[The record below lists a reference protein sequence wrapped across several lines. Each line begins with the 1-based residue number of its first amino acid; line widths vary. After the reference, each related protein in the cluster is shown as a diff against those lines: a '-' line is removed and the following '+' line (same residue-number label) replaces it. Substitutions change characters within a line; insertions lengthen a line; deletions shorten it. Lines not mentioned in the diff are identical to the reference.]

1 MIKRPS
7 LPLVLFVLFICF
19 VAGLAS
25 VLLKPG
31 DDSSPMASLQP
42 QSNSE
47 TAFPFG
53 DATTSPQTTILI
65 LGVDDL
71 QAETPRL
78 EAIWF
83 VTFRLPGRDLFLLGI
98 PIHIP
103 VGVQPELRLKDL
115 FRWSTDQGPDA
126 LFMQALHDEVPLTI
140 DVILVVDEIAFASFI
155 DYMGGVTLESG
166 TLDGHQVIGVLDLVK
181 DQPTA
186 ALEVQE
192 RVVRALSEKAP
203 NLGSTPDLT
212 PLMTLIPENAFSSI
226 PSLHL
231 VSLINPL
238 LPIQPNTVHIELM
251 PLDG

>member
-19 VAGLAS
+19 AAGLVSVFLKQGSESDPLAS
-25 VLLKPG
+25 PE
-31 DDSSPMASLQP
+31 PP
-42 QSNSE
+42 SNLE
-47 TAFPFG
+47 TTLPIG
-53 DATTSPQTTILI
+53 DATTSPQTTILVI
-65 LGVDDL
+65 GVDQL
-71 QAETPRL
+71 QTETPKL

-98 PIHIP
+98 PINAR
-103 VGVQPELRLKDL
+103 VRVQPELRLKDL
-115 FRWSTDQGPDA
+115 FRWSVDQGPDA
-126 LFMQALHDEVPLTI
+126 IFMQALYDEVPLSI
-140 DVILVVDEIAFASFI
+140 DVILVVDEIAFAALI

-166 TLDGHQVIGVLDLVK
+166 TLDGNQVIGVLDLVK

-192 RVVRALSEKAP
+192 RVVQALSEKAP

-212 PLMTLIPENAFSSI
+212 PLIALIPINAYSSI
-226 PSLHL
+226 PPLNL
-231 VSLINPL
+231 VALINPL